1 MKILLLTKYS
11 RMGASSRLRFLQYL
25 PALKTNGLNVTVSNL
40 FDDDYLNRLYL
51 NGHRSVFSIAKC
63 YWRRFVIVLSV
74 FKYDLIWIEKE
85 IFPYF
90 PALVERLLRI
100 FGIAYVVDYDDA
112 IFHNYDL
119 SDNVFIRTFMRRKID
134 VVMRN
139 ATCVLAGNEY
149 LASRARA
156 AGAPYVELI
165 PTVVDLARYSPR
177 AHLVSARPVIG
188 WIGSPATQRYLV
200 GISDAL
206 KKACQRHNAR
216 LMLVGATEQMVA
228 EFSGLDIDIVP
239 WSEASE
245 VELIRQMD
253 IGIMPLP
260 DGPWEKGKCAYK
272 LIQYMACS
280 VPVIASPVGVNIDVV
295 NGSLCG
301 LLADD
306 SAQWEAALLQ
316 LLESPIQ
323 RAVLGDAGRKAVEK
337 IYSLQAQAPVLR
349 QIFNTSIQPSGV

>member
-1 MKILLLTKYS
+1 MKILLLTRYG
-11 RMGASSRLRFLQYL
+11 RLGASSRVRFLEYVSLFEKNGIEVDVSPLLSNNYL
-25 PALKTNGLNVTVSNL
+25 KALYSGYTSWREVLSG
-40 FDDDYLNRLYL
+40 YLNRMKLL
-51 NGHRSVFSIAKC
+51 RS
-63 YWRRFVIVLSV
+63 LPN
-74 FKYDLIWIEKE
+74 YDVVWLEKE
-85 IFPYF
+85 LFPF
-90 PALVERLLRI
+90 CPAIIERFFGLL
-100 FGIAYVVDYDDA
+100 GIRYVVDYDDA
-112 IFHNYDL
+112 IFHNYDQHRFWL
-119 SDNVFIRTFMRRKID
+119 VRKILGKKID

-149 LASRARA
+149 LAARARA

-165 PTVVDLARYSPR
+165 PTVVDLVRYSPR

-200 GISDAL
+200 GIKDAL